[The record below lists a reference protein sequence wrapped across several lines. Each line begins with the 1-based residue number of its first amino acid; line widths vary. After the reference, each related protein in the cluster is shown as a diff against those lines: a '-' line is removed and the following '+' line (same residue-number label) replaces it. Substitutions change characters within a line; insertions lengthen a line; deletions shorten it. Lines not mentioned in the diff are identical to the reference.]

1 MNIDDKQ
8 YGDEDQEDII
18 ESIED
23 MYLADLASMYH
34 YVWLK
39 RTPDEHNY
47 MIHVSPDCC
56 ENISFTGVLDQEGFD
71 NMRAFCSMFLAQAE
85 RLEASDA

>member
-1 MNIDDKQ
+1 MNADDKQ
-8 YGDEDQEDII
+8 YGDEDMEDMI
-18 ESIED
+18 ESIDD
-23 MYLADLASMYH
+23 MYLTELASTYH

-39 RTPDEHNY
+39 RTPYNY
-47 MIHVSPDCC
+47 AIHISPDCC
-56 ENISFTGVLDQEGFD
+56 ENISFTGILDQEGFD